1 MTTKVVILSHLILCC
16 MNKSSTFCKIV
27 QNDSFDLFF
36 PLKLTT
42 TQHFTEQIKDVF
54 MWALAQLLRDNT
66 GKFLIGHRCIKS
78 HLSAFG
84 QCKTISRRKD
94 MRRRTQCAEEFSS
107 AWNGLDGIPK
117 FCFWIQNSRFT
128 LDYSKSWNVDLER
141 NRDLLVYFSSC
152 RTLEHLLVQV
162 LMCQSSRCCF
172 L

>member
-1 MTTKVVILSHLILCC
+1 MTKAVILS
-16 MNKSSTFCKIV
+16 
-27 QNDSFDLFF
+27 
-36 PLKLTT
+36 
-42 TQHFTEQIKDVF
+42 HFTEQIKDVF

-78 HLSAFG
+78 HLSPFG

-128 LDYSKSWNVDLER
+128 LDYSKSWNVDLEH
-141 NRDLLVYFSSC
+141 NRDLLVYFSSICSSC
-152 RTLEHLLVQV
+152 RTLVSTSFNVSVFKVLFPVMWQSRVNGKASSTTLLWRFLTLTPAEV
-162 LMCQSSRCCF
+162 L
-172 L
+172 